1 MAFAAA
7 RMIRDT
13 RDGSKDK
20 ARKPSA
26 EYPATGSG
34 KNKVSSL
41 HTISFDKCF
50 VCRHMIPWT
59 SKLFLLLL
67 KFVFSKKATKIDEI
81 FTVDLTVCSKCQ
93 IDGEDFFK
101 FCGLLRKHEL

>member
-26 EYPATGSG
+26 EYPAPGSG
-34 KNKVSSL
+34 KNKVSFSYFL
-41 HTISFDKCF
+41 YHFFDKCY
-50 VCRHMIPWT
+50 VICRHMIPWT
-59 SKLFLLLL
+59 PKYFLFLL
-67 KFVFSKKATKIDEI
+67 
-81 FTVDLTVCSKCQ
+81 
-93 IDGEDFFK
+93 
-101 FCGLLRKHEL
+101 HN

>member
-26 EYPATGSG
+26 EYPAPGSG
-34 KNKVSSL
+34 KNKVSFL
-41 HTISFDKCF
+41 HFYTI
-50 VCRHMIPWT
+50 
-59 SKLFLLLL
+59 LLTNVMLY
-67 KFVFSKKATKIDEI
+67 
-81 FTVDLTVCSKCQ
+81 VD
-93 IDGEDFFK
+93 I
-101 FCGLLRKHEL
+101 

>member
-34 KNKVSSL
+34 KNKVSYL
-41 HTISFDKCF
+41 H
-50 VCRHMIPWT
+50 
-59 SKLFLLLL
+59 FLYH
-67 KFVFSKKATKIDEI
+67 FFR
-81 FTVDLTVCSKCQ
+81 Q
-93 IDGEDFFK
+93 IVLHVE
-101 FCGLLRKHEL
+101 